1 MKRALIVVSCV
12 ILLAG
17 TTIAQNDVEK
27 VRKMRES
34 TLKEIEY
41 ANKLLEET
49 RGQTKASLQEVSIIN
64 EKLKRGS
71 SIYLDWK
78 LKLNWLARRL
88 QGIRQKLTKY
98 RQKLKG

>member
-1 MKRALIVVSCV
+1 MKRALIVFSCM

-17 TTIAQNDVEK
+17 STIAQNDVEK

-49 RGQTKASLQEVSIIN
+49 RGQTKASLQEV
-64 EKLKRGS
+64 RGS

-88 QGIRQKLTKY
+88 QGTRQKLTKC
-98 RQKLKG
+98 RQKLKD